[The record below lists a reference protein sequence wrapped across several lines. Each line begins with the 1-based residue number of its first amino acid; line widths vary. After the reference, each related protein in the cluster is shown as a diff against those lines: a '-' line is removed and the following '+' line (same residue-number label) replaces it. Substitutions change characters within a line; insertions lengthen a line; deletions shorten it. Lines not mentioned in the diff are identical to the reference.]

1 MIEGGRYGIW
11 TYRRICEDKKGF
23 SIQQQLY
30 QAAIKEIRTKLEI
43 LDEEFRVKYD
53 HNPIHHIESRLK
65 SVESIVKK
73 LQRRGHEISVDSIVN
88 NLSDVAGVRVIC
100 NYKDDVESIAKFL
113 VNQDDITYIEQR
125 DYISNPK
132 ENGYRSLH
140 LILAIPIFLYESTE
154 LVRVEV
160 QIRTIAMDFWA
171 SLEHKLKYK
180 KESPVSNNLYHRLQR
195 CAINLAA
202 LDEEMQDIYR
212 VINEE
217 NKEN

>member
-1 MIEGGRYGIW
+1 MEFRPIEEFAKI
-11 TYRRICEDKKGF
+11 KKGF

-73 LQRRGHEISVDSIVN
+73 LQKKDLEISIDSIVN

-140 LILAIPIFLYESTE
+140 LIIAIPIFLYESTE

>member
-1 MIEGGRYGIW
+1 MKLEEFTEI
-11 TYRRICEDKKGF
+11 KKGF
-23 SIQQQLY
+23 SVQQQLY

-43 LDEEFRVKYD
+43 LDEEFQVKYD

-65 SVESIVKK
+65 SIESIVKK
-73 LQRRGHEISVDSIVN
+73 LEKKGFEISIDSIVN

-113 VNQDDITYIEQR
+113 INQDDITFIKQR

-140 LILAIPIFLYESTE
+140 LIIAIPIFLYESTE

-180 KESPVSNNLYHRLQR
+180 KENEVSNNLYHRLQR

>member
-1 MIEGGRYGIW
+1 MEFGPIEEFAKI
-11 TYRRICEDKKGF
+11 KKGF

>member
-1 MIEGGRYGIW
+1 M
-11 TYRRICEDKKGF
+11 
-23 SIQQQLY
+23 
-30 QAAIKEIRTKLEI
+30 
-43 LDEEFRVKYD
+43 
-53 HNPIHHIESRLK
+53 
-65 SVESIVKK
+65 
-73 LQRRGHEISVDSIVN
+73 EISIESIVN

-125 DYISNPK
+125 DYISSPK

-140 LILAIPIFLYESTE
+140 LIIAIPIFLYESTE

-180 KESPVSNNLYHRLQR
+180 KENEVSNNLYHRLQR

-212 VINEE
+212 VINQE

>member
-1 MIEGGRYGIW
+1 MEFGPIEEFAKI
-11 TYRRICEDKKGF
+11 KKGF

-73 LQRRGHEISVDSIVN
+73 LQKKDLEISIDSIVN

-140 LILAIPIFLYESTE
+140 LIIAIPIFLYESTE